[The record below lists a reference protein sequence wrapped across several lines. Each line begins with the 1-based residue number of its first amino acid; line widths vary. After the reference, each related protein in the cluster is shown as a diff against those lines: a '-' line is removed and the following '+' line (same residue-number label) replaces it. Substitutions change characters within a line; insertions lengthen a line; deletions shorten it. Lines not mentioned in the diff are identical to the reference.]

1 MRTTPAPRTDF
12 ARWLGK
18 NQMDA
23 APCACVRAVGRG
35 RSPGF
40 TRRKSVAEWFS
51 KGTESEGE
59 GAWGSHECA
68 PGPSLA
74 AMSGASVQCQ
84 IGGNMAVI
92 STRFA
97 AYSATHS
104 LALFAPEPDVKPNC
118 Q

>member
-23 APCACVRAVGRG
+23 APCECVRAVGRG

-51 KGTESEGE
+51 KGRERERRS
-59 GAWGSHECA
+59 GAWGRRAC
-68 PGPSLA
+68 A

-84 IGGNMAVI
+84 IGGKYGGDLYAI
-92 STRFA
+92 PCILWRRAT
-97 AYSATHS
+97 ATHS
-104 LALFAPEPDVKPNC
+104 LALFAPERVKANY